1 MLKTICLSKIG
12 NKQRGIIGYTL
23 VDTNSNYVKVEA
35 AELKR
40 NIASGLIDVINLQL
54 DKAGRLIDKSV
65 AITPET
71 YELLLLKIK
80 HSYEKAV
87 DYIIETKA
95 FECFTEPDS
104 YIGSFSREEQKYI
117 RSLRQAYDSIRGEG
131 KFDDA
136 VTDYALDFTR
146 YGFAHYA
153 EVDQES
159 KYIISASQ
167 EKVIDW
173 CEHARD
179 MLLADEWDM
188 WGMKDIRNLI
198 KSDLDI
204 EHIFK

>member
-1 MLKTICLSKIG
+1 MIKAICLSKIG

-23 VDTNSNYVKVEA
+23 VDANSNYVKVEA

-54 DKAGRLIDKSV
+54 DKTGRLIDKSV
-65 AITPET
+65 DITPET
-71 YELLLLKIK
+71 YELLILKIK

-95 FECFTEPDS
+95 FEYSMEPDS
-104 YIGSFSREEQKYI
+104 YIGSFGREEQKYI
-117 RSLRQAYDSIRGEG
+117 RQLRQAYDQIRGEG

-146 YGFAHYA
+146 YGLAHYA
-153 EVDQES
+153 EVDQDDE
-159 KYIISASQ
+159 YVISDSE
-167 EKVIDW
+167 EKVKDW
-173 CEHARD
+173 CEHTRD
-179 MLLADEWDM
+179 MLLTADWD
-188 WGMKDIRNLI
+188 MKDIRNLI

-204 EHIFK
+204 DYLFR